1 MSDQQFR
8 YFLVCAIE
16 KSITKASERIGISQ
30 SALSQ
35 QISSL
40 EKSVG
45 LKLFERRGRGIQL
58 TEAGNR
64 LFSELHPLFN
74 AIDTTVKEIQLQE
87 GVHQGTIA
95 IAGVHSILPYLLP
108 KLISDYSNSFA
119 NVGFKLYTRSS
130 QDVIQLALN
139 RTVDIGLVYQ
149 NQVFPP
155 ELEVEHLYD
164 EELVAVTAAESQFA
178 SELLKTRTLPK
189 GAPVILFSPGYSLR
203 MAVDQAFRNEKLNVT
218 TEVETSDMLLSLVEN
233 GAGISFM
240 PSYMVENNPNL
251 VHTCL
256 KGMKI
261 TLGMVMI
268 NRYKKNI
275 QPISSMFIKRMKEFC
290 ENR

>member
-1 MSDQQFR
+1 
-8 YFLVCAIE
+8 
-16 KSITKASERIGISQ
+16 
-30 SALSQ
+30 
-35 QISSL
+35 
-40 EKSVG
+40 
-45 LKLFERRGRGIQL
+45 
-58 TEAGNR
+58 
-64 LFSELHPLFN
+64 
-74 AIDTTVKEIQLQE
+74 
-87 GVHQGTIA
+87 
-95 IAGVHSILPYLLP
+95 
-108 KLISDYSNSFA
+108 
-119 NVGFKLYTRSS
+119 
-130 QDVIQLALN
+130 
-139 RTVDIGLVYQ
+139 
-149 NQVFPP
+149 
-155 ELEVEHLYD
+155 VEHLYD